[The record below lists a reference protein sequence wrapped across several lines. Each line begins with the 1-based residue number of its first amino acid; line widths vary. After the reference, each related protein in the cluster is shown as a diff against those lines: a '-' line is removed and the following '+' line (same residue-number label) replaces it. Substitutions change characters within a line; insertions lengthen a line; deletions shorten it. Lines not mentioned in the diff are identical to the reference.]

1 MFTLATQPHRHFPR
15 AVRPL
20 KLYEHPELKAEEPD
34 VSLLTTICFVLTLA
48 LAGAILVLSVSCLL
62 LWDDCK
68 TSYPIYTAR
77 PHLLTVQQVL
87 KG

>member
-1 MFTLATQPHRHFPR
+1 MFTLATQPHRQLPR
-15 AVRPL
+15 VMRPL
-20 KLYEHPELKAEEPD
+20 KLYEHPDLKAEEPD

-68 TSYPIYTAR
+68 TCESSTCF
-77 PHLLTVQQVL
+77 
-87 KG
+87 